1 MLLVDFMDE
10 WVSFFPA
17 GSLDN
22 IRAELGLSYAQAGII
37 LACFSLGGLL
47 GTPIGGLAAD
57 FVDRR
62 RLLAGGA
69 FAYAAS
75 MVLFGLSPDFWVM
88 VAAALLWGASSDPF
102 THPADVVLA
111 DMDPD
116 NLETNIARGNFFA
129 AFGDILSPL
138 TVALVFA
145 LGFDWRILMFVGA
158 AGMAAYGVWF
168 LGLEF
173 PPIKERNDDHT
184 PWSSLLSVVRDRRV
198 ILGALAITLFSTLDE
213 PFAAFV
219 ILFLR
224 DEGYGSTPA
233 SLVAMVFFA
242 ASALGFLLVPWL
254 SRRFSPRTVRFLLAF
269 MMLVGILGVVSGVL
283 PMLVV
288 GIFITGVAGAA
299 FYSIMY
305 AGLLRLR
312 PGQVG
317 ATGTVTSYIDTLALA
332 FPPLVGVVADAA
344 GLHAGLAL
352 YALIPIGILALLFA
366 SPAANGQLAATE
378 SLIQDK

>member
-1 MLLVDFMDE
+1 MLFVDFMDE

-17 GSLDN
+17 GSLNQIQGD
-22 IRAELGLSYAQAGII
+22 LDLSYGQAGVI
-37 LACFSLGGLL
+37 LACFGLGGLL

-62 RLLAGGA
+62 KLLTGGA

-75 MVLFGLSPDFWVM
+75 MALFGLSDGFWVM
-88 VAAALLWGASSDPF
+88 VLAALLWGASSDPF

-111 DMDPD
+111 ELDPD
-116 NLETNIARGNFFA
+116 MLETNVARGNFLGSL
-129 AFGDILSPL
+129 GDILSPL

-145 LGFDWRILMFVGA
+145 VGLDWRILMFVGA
-158 AGMAAYGVWF
+158 AGMAAYGFWF
-168 LGLEF
+168 LTLEI
-173 PPIKERNDDHT
+173 PPLRQSRDGHT

-198 ILGALAITLFSTLDE
+198 ILAALVITLFSTLDE

-224 DEGYGSTPA
+224 DEGYGATTA
-233 SLVAMVFFA
+233 GIMAMVFFLA
-242 ASALGFLLVPWL
+242 AALGFILVPWL
-254 SRRFSPRTVRFLLAF
+254 TRRFSARGVRFGLALL
-269 MMLVGILGVVSGVL
+269 MLVGILAVL
-283 PMLVV
+283 TGLIGLLVP
-288 GIFITGVAGAA
+288 GLFLTGAAGAA

-332 FPPLVGVVADAA
+332 FPPLVGVTADAA

-352 YALIPIGILALLFA
+352 YGLIPIGILILLLV

-378 SLIQDK
+378 SVIQDK